1 VDWQEISISVPY
13 EYVEPVSYL
22 FNRYGRGVSMEQNQ
36 PDLVLLRT
44 YLPTTA
50 RQRFAHIDVG
60 VRLISAIQP
69 LGDLQVREVLEEDWQ
84 NSWKEHFGLLRVGNR
99 ILIKPT
105 WIEYTEAE
113 NEVVVEIDPGMAFG
127 TGYHPTTHTCLE
139 AMEEIIALGDRVLD
153 LGTGSGILAIAAIK
167 LGAERV
173 VALDI
178 DPQAIQSAR
187 QNLRRTKVLD
197 KVNLAL
203 GTVPHPVA
211 QAGAFD
217 LAVANVSAR
226 GVSERGRFIFPAL
239 RPGGLLVASGI
250 LQNQEEEVDQALVSL
265 GFSRVKRWP
274 MEDWITLSYRRPE

>member
-1 VDWQEISISVPY
+1 MDWQEISISVPY

-22 FNRYGRGVSMEQNQ
+22 FNRYGRGVSMEQDQ

-84 NSWKEHFGLLRVGNR
+84 NSWKEHFGLLRVGDR
-99 ILIKPT
+99 IVIKPT

-113 NEVVVEIDPGMAFG
+113 GEIVVEIDPGMAFG

-139 AMEEIIALGDRVLD
+139 AMEEIIAQGDQVLD

-187 QNLRRTKVLD
+187 QNLRRTKVID

-217 LAVANVSAR
+217 MAVANVSAR
-226 GVSERGRFIFPAL
+226 GISERGQFIFPAL

-250 LQNQEEEVDQALVSL
+250 LQQQEEEVDQALVPL
-265 GFSRVKRWP
+265 GFSLVKRWP
-274 MEDWITLSYRRPE
+274 MEDWVTLSYRRPE

>member
-1 VDWQEISISVPY
+1 MDWQEISISVPY

-22 FNRYGRGVSMEQNQ
+22 FNRYGRGVSMEQDQ
-36 PDLVLLRT
+36 PELVLLRT

-50 RQRFAHIDVG
+50 RQRFAQIDVG

-84 NSWKEHFGLLRVGNR
+84 NSWKEHFGLLRVGDR
-99 ILIKPT
+99 IVIKPT

-113 NEVVVEIDPGMAFG
+113 GEIVVEIDPGMAFG

-139 AMEEIIALGDRVLD
+139 AMEEIIAQGDQVLD

-226 GVSERGRFIFPAL
+226 GVSERGQFIFPAL

-250 LQNQEEEVDQALVSL
+250 LRNQEDEVDQALVTL